1 MVVSR
6 GLFIMFRVRLPAIY
20 TVYTIAVLVPAL
32 TCASPRV
39 GSTIIVV
46 AFPIVIAAARWL
58 REEVLWATAAT
69 LGSVMG
75 LAVLLMAWKPSV
87 GLL

>member
-1 MVVSR
+1 VVVIS
-6 GLFIMFRVRLPAIY
+6 GLFILFRVRLPAIY
-20 TVYTIAVLVPAL
+20 AVYTVAVLVPAL
-32 TCASPRV
+32 TSASPRV
-39 GSTIIVV
+39 VSSILVL

-58 REEVLWATAAT
+58 REEVLWAVAAT

-75 LAVLLMAWKPSV
+75 LAVLWMAWKPTV